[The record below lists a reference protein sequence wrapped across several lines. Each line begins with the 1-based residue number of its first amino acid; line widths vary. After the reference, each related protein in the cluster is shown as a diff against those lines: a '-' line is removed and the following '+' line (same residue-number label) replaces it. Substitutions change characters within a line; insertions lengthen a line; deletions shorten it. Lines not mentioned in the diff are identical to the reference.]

1 MLLQTYLTY
10 FKYFIYKLNNIYI
23 YIYIY
28 IYIVIFQ
35 CKKEC
40 PCLIKGYFSMWKEV
54 RKLKV

>member
-10 FKYFIYKLNNIYI
+10 FKYFIYKLNN
-23 YIYIY
+23 IY